1 MQIEIKYS
9 PSYSMAFATLSAG
22 ETIKAEAGA
31 MVSQTPGL
39 QMETKADGGIM
50 KGLKRSFLGGES
62 FFMNTFTA
70 TQEGDQIGLAPPL
83 PGDMAHWPLAGQT
96 VYLQSGSYVASSAGV
111 EVDTDWGGAKTFF
124 SGEGLI
130 VLKVSG
136 TGDLVL
142 SSYGAIHS
150 MDLAAGQSYIVDTG
164 HMVGWSDGVQ
174 YEVHQVRWRLEEHA
188 ARRRGPDLQAH
199 RPRAHLPADPQPRG
213 LHRLARA
220 PAAQALQQQQLTRG
234 RRSTTSGR

>member
-1 MQIEIKYS
+1 MQIDIQYS
-9 PSYSMAFATLSAG
+9 PSYAIAFATLSAG
-22 ETIKAEAGA
+22 ETVRAEGGA
-31 MVSQTPGL
+31 MVSRTAGIT
-39 QMETKADGGIM
+39 METKAEGGIM

-96 VYLQSGSYVASSAGV
+96 IFLQSGAYVASSAGV
-111 EVDTDWGGAKTFF
+111 DIDTSWGGGKTFF

-150 MDLAAGQSYIVDTG
+150 IDLQAGQQYIVDTG
-164 HMVGWSDGVQ
+164 HMVGWSDGVN
-174 YEVHQVRWRLEEHA
+174 YEVNKSGGWKSTLLGGEGLICTLT
-188 ARRRGPDLQAH
+188 GPGRIYLQT
-199 RPRAHLPADPQPRG
+199 RSPQDFIGWLVPQLPKP
-213 LHRLARA
+213 
-220 PAAQALQQQQLTRG
+220 
-234 RRSTTSGR
+234 SSSS

>member
-1 MQIEIKYS
+1 VQIDIQYS
-9 PSYSMAFATLSAG
+9 PAYSIAFATLSAG

-31 MVSQTPGL
+31 MVSHTAGL
-39 QMETKADGGIM
+39 QMETKAEGGIM
-50 KGLKRSFLGGES
+50 KGLKRQFLGGES

-96 VYLQSGSYVASSAGV
+96 VYLQSGSYVASSQGV
-111 EVDTDWGGAKTFF
+111 EVDTEWGGSKTFF

-142 SSYGAIHS
+142 SAYGAIHS
-150 MDLAAGQSYIVDTG
+150 IDLAAGQSYIVDTG
-164 HMVGWSDGVQ
+164 HMVGWSEGVT
-174 YEVHQVRWRLEEHA
+174 YQVSKSAGGWKSTLLGGEGLVCTLT
-188 ARRRGPDLQAH
+188 GPGRIYLQT
-199 RPRAHLPADPQPRG
+199 RSPQDFIGWLVPQLPTP
-213 LHRLARA
+213 
-220 PAAQALQQQQLTRG
+220 
-234 RRSTTSGR
+234 SSSS